1 MVTTRSQ
8 LEHQRSLM
16 EQDVAPDP
24 IAQFRVWFDEA
35 WLAGVPDAHAM
46 TLATSTRSGDV
57 SARVVFLKGFDER
70 GFCFY
75 TNYRSRKGR
84 ELEENPRAALVFFWQ
99 PLERQVR
106 IEGTVS
112 KLTEQ
117 ESDEYFHSRPVA
129 SQIGAL
135 VSAQSSVI
143 PHRTFL
149 DERFKELWEQYKN
162 AVVPRPQHW
171 GGYRVAPHT
180 IEFWQGRENR
190 LHDRLV
196 YRRNE
201 HGGWLLERL
210 AP

>member
-1 MVTTRSQ
+1 
-8 LEHQRSLM
+8 M
-16 EQDVAPDP
+16 EQDVAADP

-35 WLAGVPDAHAM
+35 WHAGVPDAHAM
-46 TLATSTRSGDV
+46 TLATSTRSGEV
-57 SARVVFLKGFDER
+57 SARVVLLKGFDER

-106 IEGTVS
+106 IEGMVS
-112 KLTEQ
+112 KLTDR
-117 ESDEYFHSRPVA
+117 ESDEYFRSRPLA

-143 PHRTFL
+143 PSRAFL
-149 DERFKELWEQYKN
+149 DERFNEVREQYKN

-180 IEFWQGRENR
+180 VEFWQGRENR

-196 YRRNE
+196 YRRNDR
-201 HGGWLLERL
+201 GRWLIERL
-210 AP
+210 SP